1 MKVIFVKKVPKVGNI
16 GEIKEQPD
24 GYVRNFLL
32 PQGYAVIATPQAVQK
47 LEQKASELKAG
58 KEIQADLF
66 RKNLRAVNGAGV
78 TISVKANEKG
88 SLFKSV
94 SARDI
99 ADALK
104 KQHKISID
112 DDFIKLAEPIKHA
125 GDFTVSVEAKGM
137 KEEIV
142 VKVVAA

>member
-16 GEIKEQPD
+16 GDIKEQPD

-32 PQGYAVIATPQAVQK
+32 PQGYAVIATPQAIQK
-47 LEQKASELKAG
+47 LEQKANELKAG

-78 TISVKANEKG
+78 TISVKTNDKG

-104 KQHKISID
+104 KQHKITID
-112 DDFIKLAEPIKHA
+112 DEFIKLAEPIKHA
-125 GDFTVSVEAKGM
+125 GEFTVSVEAKGM

>member
-1 MKVIFVKKVPKVGNI
+1 M
-16 GEIKEQPD
+16 
-24 GYVRNFLL
+24 
-32 PQGYAVIATPQAVQK
+32 
-47 LEQKASELKAG
+47 
-58 KEIQADLF
+58 
-66 RKNLRAVNGAGV
+66 NGAGV